1 MPLSRRDCAD
11 LIRHIQGLLREYDP
25 VSFET
30 VLRGVDSSPEDPR
43 RYLMALLST
52 IQHVYAER
60 SGGEQGRILDS
71 VNRYVRLP
79 DGRPVRG
86 LSVALTPGEREVYGT
101 EGRTA
106 RPI

>member
-11 LIRHIQGLLREYDP
+11 LIRHIQGLLREYDT

-60 SGGEQGRILDS
+60 SGGAQGQILDS

-101 EGRTA
+101 EEV
-106 RPI
+106 